1 MKNTISC
8 FLCIICMGTFCFSQQ
23 AISTAGGEATGT
35 GGTVNYTVGQ
45 ITYHHFG
52 ENGSLLAQ
60 GIQQPYEILI
70 YSGIDISGINLHI
83 SVYPN
88 PVQQHLKLTVT
99 DQNTDQMSYQIYD
112 LNGRLLAK
120 KMLDGTETNIRMDL
134 LAPSVYYLQVHDQD
148 MEIKTFK
155 IIKY

>member
-1 MKNTISC
+1 MYHLHGY
-8 FLCIICMGTFCFSQQ
+8 FLLLP
-23 AISTAGGEATGT
+23 AGNLHSRRRSHRNRRYGEL
-35 GGTVNYTVGQ
+35 YVGQ
-45 ITYHHFG
+45 ITYHHYG

-99 DQNTDQMSYQIYD
+99 DRNTDQMTYQIYD

-120 KMLDGTETNIRMDL
+120 KMLDRTETSIRMDL
-134 LAPSVYYLQVHDQD
+134 LAPSVYSLRVHGQ
-148 MEIKTFK
+148 EIWNQTFFK
-155 IIKY
+155 IS